1 MKFLEFQFKLVRRA
15 HVCRRELAMTHCNSL
30 RTASTE
36 PRLPIDAAAFAP
48 VAPFAS
54 RRILF

>member
-1 MKFLEFQFKLVRRA
+1 
-15 HVCRRELAMTHCNSL
+15 MTLWNFL

-36 PRLPIDAAAFAP
+36 PRMPSDAAAFAP

-54 RRILF
+54 SLILI